1 MRNNKQVLVSALL
14 CALCLQLATPRAQA
28 QVLYGSIVGDV
39 TDVSKAAVPGATVRI
54 TNRETN
60 QSRVATTNDGGVY
73 SFPTIPG
80 GTYDVTISK
89 QGFQTFTE
97 RSVEV
102 AVDTL
107 VQLDAMLPVGAMTE
121 TVQVTGA
128 TAALQ
133 TDRAEVRAEVTS
145 EDL

>member
-1 MRNNKQVLVSALL
+1 MKNNKHVLVSALL
-14 CALCLQLATPRAQA
+14 CALSLQFAASRASA

-39 TDVSKAAVPGATVRI
+39 TDISKAAVPGATVRI
-54 TNRETN
+54 TNQETN

-97 RSVEV
+97 RGVEV
-102 AVDTL
+102 AADKVVRVD
-107 VQLDAMLPVGAMTE
+107 A
-121 TVQVTGA
+121 
-128 TAALQ
+128 
-133 TDRAEVRAEVTS
+133 S
-145 EDL
+145 